1 MAGEVTDPR
10 VRAILLG
17 GGAATAASPFAISAA
32 QNALKKRAK
41 AQQRANIGADRKA
54 RIAAK
59 DAAFANRGKPP
70 LAAPRGLSALGRLAG
85 PAGAAAGI
93 LMPSGNMAGP
103 EATMLRPNETYSD
116 PVLQRGMF
124 GGQPPQAAGTGI
136 TSGLETT
143 PEQEAEMEGTLAEIA
158 GGLQSMNDDIDN
170 AEDYVGIMNAI
181 RGDDQSIDQRR
192 NELAGYIGKEDAG
205 KTPESALTLIQPSL
219 TLLDSAEQG
228 SQEEGGAI
236 ADDGIMS
243 MLGELGGQGAMQGA
257 ADAMQGGQPMQAPGQ
272 DEAIMRMA
280 MGEQP
285 VMRQSGSSAEGETT
299 FPSGMNLA
307 TLKTLQGLVPQ
318 ATTYDQNLKYYK
330 DVLGSDK
337 TGYELN
343 PYIAGLNLAAAVA
356 NAPEG
361 GLLTSVLAPET
372 IKAVSDPIL
381 QMAQAKS
388 KTEQAVKLKAAEAT
402 AASKTAKAK
411 AESDLLLKVAPDLLK
426 IPDLKTFGDATFG
439 YYAVDPKNPTV
450 PITLKE
456 GLGRKKTPFGDSK
469 MGYHVLNEDGKTTT
483 QVAEGT
489 GAPPPKIFGDSEFGY
504 FYLDDKDAVQTAKAG
519 SGKANQIFGNATT
532 GYFAFD
538 PSTKSATKIEG
549 AEGTGIQPPE
559 FIALMDRY
567 NSASAIVN
575 NEQSTAADIAKAK
588 NEMGFLS
595 DKLTTKDPEFTNL
608 MNTKAQMIFANT
620 EGTDLEKAAAR
631 DLYIGKTIDAF
642 IKGKN
647 TVTTQYNPNEALDKE
662 FAGLLGKQIKD
673 IGEGAQSADK
683 LSSLADISVL
693 ASNKFS
699 TGAFAETRLSV
710 IKMVDEV
717 GGRDKLRSL
726 IGEEQFNK
734 LFSGE
739 TGNDVASGELLKSV
753 GAQFAVMM
761 AESFPGN
768 LNQSEVQ
775 LIIDAGP
782 NIGVSP
788 DGLKTLQKVFAAA
801 KTRARVEAD
810 YSSEFLLKEEN
821 QGIGAEQKYAKF
833 NQGLKDIR
841 AANPVITQEMVSQL
855 QASVD
860 APPAGSLAVINDQG
874 QADFVPAD
882 EIAAFNAVKNSA
894 DRNSFIANWPNLLVT
909 NPELNGMDPATTYDT
924 FVSVTESN

>member
-1 MAGEVTDPR
+1 M
-10 VRAILLG
+10 
-17 GGAATAASPFAISAA
+17 
-32 QNALKKRAK
+32 
-41 AQQRANIGADRKA
+41 
-54 RIAAK
+54 
-59 DAAFANRGKPP
+59 
-70 LAAPRGLSALGRLAG
+70 
-85 PAGAAAGI
+85 
-93 LMPSGNMAGP
+93 
-103 EATMLRPNETYSD
+103 D
-116 PVLQRGMF
+116 PVLQRAMF
-124 GGQPPQAAGTGI
+124 SGQATQVPQAAGTGI

-243 MLGELGGQGAMQGA
+243 MLGELGSQGAMQGA
-257 ADAMQGGQPMQAPGQ
+257 ANAMQGGQ
-272 DEAIMRMA
+272 
-280 MGEQP
+280 QP
-285 VMRQSGSSAEGETT
+285 VMRADGSPPTGETK

-426 IPDLKTFGDATFG
+426 IPDLKTFGDATIG
-439 YYAVDPKNPTV
+439 YYAVDPANPST
-450 PITLKE
+450 PITLRE
-456 GLGRKKTPFGDSK
+456 GLGRKKDIFGNKTS
-469 MGYHVLNEDGKTTT
+469 GYGYLDDNNQYVS
-483 QVAEGT
+483 VVT
-489 GAPPPKIFGDSEFGY
+489 GQGESPKIFGDSEFGY

-538 PSTKSATKIEG
+538 PSTNSATKIEG
-549 AEGTGIQPPE
+549 AEGTGVQPPE
-559 FIALMDRY
+559 FIALMDRF
-567 NSASAIVN
+567 NTASAIAN
-575 NEQSTAADIAKAK
+575 NDASTDADVAKAK
-588 NEMGFLS
+588 NEMMFLS

-608 MNTKAQMIFANT
+608 MNTQAQMIFDKT
-620 EGTDLEKAAAR
+620 SGTDAEKAAAR
-631 DLYIGKTIDAF
+631 DLFVTKSIDAF
-642 IKGKN
+642 IKGKT
-647 TVTTQYNPNEALDKE
+647 TVTSQFNPNEALDKE
-662 FAGLLGKQIKD
+662 FAGLLGKQITD
-673 IGEGAQSADK
+673 INKGADNAAK
-683 LSSLADISVL
+683 LSNMADMAQV
-693 ASNKFS
+693 ASQNFT
-699 TGAFAETRLSV
+699 TGAFAETRLN
-710 IKMVDEV
+710 ITKMVDAV
-717 GGRDKLRSL
+717 GGRDMMKSML
-726 IGEEQFNK
+726 GEDRFNN
-734 LFSGE
+734 FFGA
-739 TGNDVASGELLKSV
+739 TGNDVPSGELLRSV
-753 GAQFAVMM
+753 SAQFAVMM

-768 LNQSEVQ
+768 LNQSEVD
-775 LIIDAGP
+775 LIKAAGP
-782 NIGVSP
+782 SLLVSQK
-788 DGLKTLQKVFAAA
+788 GLNVLNKVFATANN
-801 KTRARVEAD
+801 RAQAE
-810 YSSEFLLKEEN
+810 SEYATQFNLDDANKNL
-821 QGIGAEQKYAKF
+821 GARELHAKF
-833 NQGLKDIR
+833 NEGLRNIR
-841 AANPVITQEMVSQL
+841 VDNPVITDELRNEITGAVTE
-855 QASVD
+855 ATNIPD
-860 APPAGSLAVINDQG
+860 GALAVVNANGDRG
-874 QADFVPAD
+874 FVPVDQVAGY
-882 EIAAFNAVKNSA
+882 NAVKA
-894 DRNSFIANWPNLLVT
+894 APDRNTFIANFPSLQAT
-909 NPELNGMDPATTYDT
+909 NPGLANLDAGTFYD
-924 FVSVTESN
+924 SMINLSGSN

>member
-1 MAGEVTDPR
+1 MAGPGEVQDPR
-10 VRAILLG
+10 LRALLLG
-17 GGAATAASPFAISAA
+17 GGTAVGAAPFVASAIKGSLDKKAKANELANRQAAR
-32 QNALKKRAK
+32 RAK
-41 AQQRANIGADRKA
+41 LDA
-54 RIAAK
+54 RFGQATPAAG
-59 DAAFANRGKPP
+59 RGI
-70 LAAPRGLSALGRLAG
+70 LSTLGRFAG
-85 PAGAAAGI
+85 PAGAVTGM

-103 EATMLRPNETYSD
+103 EATMIRPNETYSD
-116 PVLQRGMF
+116 PVLQRSMF
-124 GGQPPQAAGTGI
+124 GGKPPQAAGTGI

-192 NELAGYIGKEDAG
+192 SELAGYIGKEDAG

-228 SQEEGGAI
+228 SQGEGGAI

-257 ADAMQGGQPMQAPGQ
+257 ADAMQGGQ
-272 DEAIMRMA
+272 
-280 MGEQP
+280 QP
-285 VMRQSGSSAEGETT
+285 VMRADGSPPTGETT

-439 YYAVDPKNPTV
+439 YYAVDPKNPNV

-469 MGYHVLNEDGKTTT
+469 MGYHVLNDDGKTTT

-519 SGKANQIFGNATT
+519 TGKADKIFGNATT
-532 GYFAFD
+532 GYFAYD
-538 PSTKSATKIEG
+538 PEAKSATKIEG
-549 AEGTGIQPPE
+549 AEGTGVQPPE

-567 NSASAIVN
+567 NTASAIVN
-575 NEQSTAADIAKAK
+575 NEQSTQEDIAKAK

-595 DKLTTKDPEFTNL
+595 DKLTTKDPEFTTL
-608 MNTKAQMIFANT
+608 MNTKADLIYNQTA
-620 EGTDLEKAAAR
+620 GTDKVKAEAR
-631 DLYIGKTIDAF
+631 DAYVAKSIDAF
-642 IKGKN
+642 IRGKT
-647 TVTTQYNPNEALDKE
+647 TVAANYNPNEALDKTFSE
-662 FAGLLGKQIKD
+662 MFGKQITE
-673 IGEGAQSADK
+673 IQEGSAQADK
-683 LSSLADISVL
+683 LAGM
-693 ASNKFS
+693 SNMAVIAGQNF
-699 TGAFAETRLSV
+699 TPGAFAETRLQV
-710 IKMVDEV
+710 TKMMDAV
-717 GGRDKLRSL
+717 GGREAVKTLL
-726 IGEEQFNK
+726 GENRYNSF
-734 LFSGE
+734 FGADGS
-739 TGNDVASGELLKSV
+739 TRNDVASGDVLEAIGS
-753 GAQFAVMM
+753 QFAISF
-761 AESFPGN
+761 AASFPGN
-768 LNQSEVQ
+768 LNESEVK
-775 LIIDAGP
+775 LIKDAGP
-782 NIGVSP
+782 S
-788 DGLKTLQKVFAAA
+788 LMKSQKGMELLSKIFNSGAARTKLEA
-801 KTRARVEAD
+801 EYATEFNLDQDNKNLGARE
-810 YSSEFLLKEEN
+810 LH
-821 QGIGAEQKYAKF
+821 AKF
-833 NQGLKDIR
+833 NQGLREIRTANPLLSDDLKSQISGVVSDETTIPDGALSVKDINGNSGYVPADQVGGYNAVKQSPDR
-841 AANPVITQEMVSQL
+841 NTFIANFAQL
-855 QASVD
+855 QA
-860 APPAGSLAVINDQG
+860 
-874 QADFVPAD
+874 
-882 EIAAFNAVKNSA
+882 
-894 DRNSFIANWPNLLVT
+894 T
-909 NPELNGMDPATTYDT
+909 NPGLANLDAGTFYDSMINLNKVAP
-924 FVSVTESN
+924 

>member
-1 MAGEVTDPR
+1 M
-10 VRAILLG
+10 
-17 GGAATAASPFAISAA
+17 
-32 QNALKKRAK
+32 
-41 AQQRANIGADRKA
+41 
-54 RIAAK
+54 
-59 DAAFANRGKPP
+59 
-70 LAAPRGLSALGRLAG
+70 
-85 PAGAAAGI
+85 
-93 LMPSGNMAGP
+93 
-103 EATMLRPNETYSD
+103 D

-136 TSGLETT
+136 TSGLQTT

-181 RGDDQSIDQRR
+181 RGDDQSIEQRR
-192 NELAGYIGKEDAG
+192 SELAGYIGKEDAG

-219 TLLDSAEQG
+219 TLLDSADQS

-272 DEAIMRMA
+272 GEAMARMA

-402 AASKTAKAK
+402 AASKATKAK

-426 IPDLKTFGDATFG
+426 IPDLKTFGDATIG
-439 YYAVDPKNPTV
+439 YYAVDPANPST
-450 PITLKE
+450 PITLRE
-456 GLGRKKTPFGDSK
+456 GLGRKKDIFGNKTS
-469 MGYHVLNEDGKTTT
+469 GYGYLDDNNKYVS
-483 QVAEGT
+483 VVT
-489 GAPPPKIFGDSEFGY
+489 GQGESPKIFGDSEFGY
-504 FYLDDKDAVQTAKAG
+504 FYLDDKDAVQTAKEG

-549 AEGTGIQPPE
+549 AEGTGVQPPE

-575 NEQSTAADIAKAK
+575 NTQSSSADIAKAK

-595 DKLTTKDPEFTNL
+595 DKLTTKDPEFTTL
-608 MNTKAQMIFANT
+608 MNTKADLIYNQTA
-620 EGTDLEKAAAR
+620 GTDKVKAEAR
-631 DLYIGKTIDAF
+631 DAYVAKSIDAF
-642 IKGKN
+642 IRGKT
-647 TVTTQYNPNEALDKE
+647 TVAANYNPNEALDKTFSE
-662 FAGLLGKQIKD
+662 MFGKQITE
-673 IGEGAQSADK
+673 IQEGSAQADK
-683 LSSLADISVL
+683 LAGMSDMAVI
-693 ASNKFS
+693 AGQNF
-699 TGAFAETRLSV
+699 TPGAFAQTRLQV
-710 IKMVDEV
+710 TKMMDAV
-717 GGRDKLRSL
+717 GGREAVKTLL
-726 IGEEQFNK
+726 GENRYNSF
-734 LFSGE
+734 FGADGS
-739 TGNDVASGELLKSV
+739 TRNDVASGDVLEAIGS
-753 GAQFAVMM
+753 QFAISF
-761 AESFPGN
+761 AASFPGN
-768 LNQSEVQ
+768 LNESEVK
-775 LIIDAGP
+775 LIKDAGP
-782 NIGVSP
+782 S
-788 DGLKTLQKVFAAA
+788 LMKSQKGMELLSKIFNSGAARTKLEA
-801 KTRARVEAD
+801 EYATEFNLDQANKNLGARE
-810 YSSEFLLKEEN
+810 LH
-821 QGIGAEQKYAKF
+821 AKF
-833 NQGLKDIR
+833 NQGLREIRTANPLLSDDLKSQISGVVSDETTIPDGALSVKDINGNSGYIPVDQVGGYNAVKQSPDR
-841 AANPVITQEMVSQL
+841 NTFIANFAQL
-855 QASVD
+855 QA
-860 APPAGSLAVINDQG
+860 
-874 QADFVPAD
+874 
-882 EIAAFNAVKNSA
+882 
-894 DRNSFIANWPNLLVT
+894 T
-909 NPELNGMDPATTYDT
+909 NPGLANLDAGTFYDSMINLNKVAP
-924 FVSVTESN
+924 

>member
-1 MAGEVTDPR
+1 M
-10 VRAILLG
+10 
-17 GGAATAASPFAISAA
+17 
-32 QNALKKRAK
+32 
-41 AQQRANIGADRKA
+41 
-54 RIAAK
+54 
-59 DAAFANRGKPP
+59 
-70 LAAPRGLSALGRLAG
+70 
-85 PAGAAAGI
+85 
-93 LMPSGNMAGP
+93 
-103 EATMLRPNETYSD
+103 D
-116 PVLQRGMF
+116 PVLQRAMF
-124 GGQPPQAAGTGI
+124 SGQATQVPQAAGTGI

-192 NELAGYIGKEDAG
+192 SELAGYIGKEDAG

-243 MLGELGGQGAMQGA
+243 MLGELGSQGAMQGA
-257 ADAMQGGQPMQAPGQ
+257 ANAMQGGQ
-272 DEAIMRMA
+272 
-280 MGEQP
+280 QP
-285 VMRQSGSSAEGETT
+285 VMRADGSPPTGETT

-469 MGYHVLNEDGKTTT
+469 MGYHVLNDDGKTTT

-504 FYLDDKDAVQTAKAG
+504 FYLDDKNAVQTAKAG
-519 SGKANQIFGNATT
+519 TGKSDKIFGNATT
-532 GYFAFD
+532 GYFAYD
-538 PSTKSATKIEG
+538 SEAKSATKIEG
-549 AEGTGIQPPE
+549 AEGTGVQPPE
-559 FIALMDRY
+559 FIALMDRF
-567 NSASAIVN
+567 NTASAIVN
-575 NEQSTAADIAKAK
+575 NEQSTQADIAKAK

-595 DKLTTKDPEFTNL
+595 DKLTTKDPEFTTL
-608 MNTKAQMIFANT
+608 MNTKADLIYNQTA
-620 EGTDLEKAAAR
+620 GTNKAKAEAR
-631 DLYIGKTIDAF
+631 DAYIAKSIDDFIRGKT
-642 IKGKN
+642 
-647 TVTTQYNPNEALDKE
+647 TVAANYNPNEALDKE
-662 FAGLLGKQIKD
+662 FAGMFGKQVTGIQ
-673 IGEGAQSADK
+673 EGANNAKKLAD
-683 LSSLADISVL
+683 LSSQAVI
-693 ASNKFS
+693 AAEGF
-699 TGAFAETRLSV
+699 TPGAFAETRLSV
-710 IKMVDEV
+710 LKMTKAL
-717 GGRDKLRSL
+717 GGEDALRSL
-726 IGEEQFNK
+726 LGEEKYSDF
-734 LFSGE
+734 FDA
-739 TGNDVASGELLKSV
+739 TGNDIPSGELLNSV
-753 GAQFAVMM
+753 GARFAVMM

-768 LNQSEVQ
+768 LNQSEVD
-775 LIIDAGP
+775 LIIKAGS
-782 NIGVSP
+782 NLGVSKG
-788 DGLKTLQKVFAAA
+788 GLKVLEKSFGVAAE
-801 KTRARVEAD
+801 RARQEAE
-810 YSSEFLLKEEN
+810 YVTKFLAEN
-821 QGIGAEQKYAKF
+821 AGKGMGAEQKYAKF
-833 NQGLKDIR
+833 NEGLQNIR
-841 AANPVITQEMVSQL
+841 ATNPVITEEQISDAQT
-855 QASVD
+855 QNAASTAGDLAVVD
-860 APPAGSLAVINDQG
+860 AQG

-894 DRNSFIANWPNLLVT
+894 DRNSFIANWPNLLAT
-909 NPELNGMDPATTYDT
+909 NPELQGMDAATTYDT
-924 FVSVTESN
+924 FVNVKRSN

>member
-1 MAGEVTDPR
+1 M
-10 VRAILLG
+10 
-17 GGAATAASPFAISAA
+17 
-32 QNALKKRAK
+32 
-41 AQQRANIGADRKA
+41 
-54 RIAAK
+54 
-59 DAAFANRGKPP
+59 
-70 LAAPRGLSALGRLAG
+70 
-85 PAGAAAGI
+85 
-93 LMPSGNMAGP
+93 
-103 EATMLRPNETYSD
+103 D
-116 PVLQRGMF
+116 PVLQRAMF
-124 GGQPPQAAGTGI
+124 SGQTPQVPQAAGTGI

-170 AEDYVGIMNAI
+170 AEDFVGIMNAI

-192 NELAGYIGKEDAG
+192 SELAGYIGKEDAG

-272 DEAIMRMA
+272 GEAMARMA

-285 VMRQSGSSAEGETT
+285 VMRAAGTPPTDAGGETT
-299 FPSGMNLA
+299 FPSGMNLS

-402 AASKTAKAK
+402 AASKATKAK

-469 MGYHVLNEDGKTTT
+469 MGYHVLNDDGKTTT

-504 FYLDDKDAVQTAKAG
+504 FYLDDKAAVQTAKAG
-519 SGKANQIFGNATT
+519 TGKADKIFGNATT
-532 GYFAFD
+532 GYFAYD
-538 PSTKSATKIEG
+538 PEAKSATKIEG

-567 NSASAIVN
+567 NTASAIVN
-575 NEQSTAADIAKAK
+575 NTQSSSADIAKAK

-608 MNTKAQMIFANT
+608 MKTKADLIYNQTA
-620 EGTDLEKAAAR
+620 GTDKVKAEAR
-631 DLYIGKTIDAF
+631 DAYVAKSIDDF
-642 IKGKN
+642 IRRKN
-647 TVTTQYNPNEALDKE
+647 TVTTQYNPSEALDKTFSE
-662 FAGLLGKQIKD
+662 MFGKQITE
-673 IGEGAQSADK
+673 IQEGSAQADK
-683 LSSLADISVL
+683 LAGMSDMAVI
-693 ASNKFS
+693 AGQNF
-699 TGAFAETRLSV
+699 TPGAFAQTRLQV
-710 IKMVDEV
+710 TKMMDAV
-717 GGRDKLRSL
+717 GGREAVKTLL
-726 IGEEQFNK
+726 GENRYNSF
-734 LFSGE
+734 FGADGS
-739 TGNDVASGELLKSV
+739 TRNDVASGDVLEAIGS
-753 GAQFAVMM
+753 QFAISF
-761 AESFPGN
+761 AASFPGN
-768 LNQSEVQ
+768 LNESEVK
-775 LIIDAGP
+775 LIKDAGP
-782 NIGVSP
+782 S
-788 DGLKTLQKVFAAA
+788 LMKSQKGMELLSKIFNSGAARTKLEA
-801 KTRARVEAD
+801 EYATEFNLDQANKNLGARE
-810 YSSEFLLKEEN
+810 LH
-821 QGIGAEQKYAKF
+821 AKF
-833 NQGLKDIR
+833 NQGLREIRTANPLLSDDLKGQISGVVSDETTIPDGALSVKDINGNSGFIPVDQVGGYNAVKQSPDR
-841 AANPVITQEMVSQL
+841 NTFIANFAQL
-855 QASVD
+855 QA
-860 APPAGSLAVINDQG
+860 
-874 QADFVPAD
+874 
-882 EIAAFNAVKNSA
+882 
-894 DRNSFIANWPNLLVT
+894 T
-909 NPELNGMDPATTYDT
+909 NPGLANLDAGTFYDSMINLNKVAP
-924 FVSVTESN
+924 